1 MKENR
6 QLILVADDEREIR
19 DIVGLLLKENGFE
32 AVLAEDGAQAC
43 AMASPEVDLYILDV
57 NMPGK
62 SGFAGAGEIRER
74 YLAPILLLTA
84 YSGDS
89 DRAVGF
95 HAGADDYLVKPF
107 SNTELILR
115 VKSLLRRAGQYA
127 RQYTGSGEK
136 GGAEEG
142 HRIAYRD
149 LVLDL
154 DSQSVEKEGKT
165 IALTYTEFQILLLF
179 LRNRKRIFS
188 PENLY
193 QSVWKEEAV
202 GDGAIMVHIKNL
214 RKKLGDDSRNSR
226 YIKTAWGKGYY
237 AD

>member
-1 MKENR
+1 M
-6 QLILVADDEREIR
+6 
-19 DIVGLLLKENGFE
+19 
-32 AVLAEDGAQAC
+32 
-43 AMASPEVDLYILDV
+43 
-57 NMPGK
+57 
-62 SGFAGAGEIRER
+62 
-74 YLAPILLLTA
+74 
-84 YSGDS
+84 
-89 DRAVGF
+89 
-95 HAGADDYLVKPF
+95 
-107 SNTELILR
+107 
-115 VKSLLRRAGQYA
+115 
-127 RQYTGSGEK
+127 
-136 GGAEEG
+136 
-142 HRIAYRD
+142 
-149 LVLDL
+149 
-154 DSQSVEKEGKT
+154 EKEGKT